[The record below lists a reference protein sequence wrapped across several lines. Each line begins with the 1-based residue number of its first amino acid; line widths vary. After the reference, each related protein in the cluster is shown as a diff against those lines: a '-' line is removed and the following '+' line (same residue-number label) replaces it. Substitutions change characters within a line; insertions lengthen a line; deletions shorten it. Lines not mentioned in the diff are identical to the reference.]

1 MPISVFNTYYMAG
14 MIQEIVLPQTFFHDR
29 YFSTMPGVDIF
40 AADKVLVEYRDGDRK
55 MAPFVVRRAGDIPI
69 ARTGYEIHE
78 FEPPYIAPSRLLTL
92 DDLQKRGFGEALF
105 SGSTPAERARALQIQ
120 DLSDLSRR
128 IQRRE
133 EWMSV
138 QTMINNG
145 CSMTAY
151 IDNTTK
157 GETYDVYYYD
167 TTGSNP
173 AIYTV
178 STKWDAT
185 GGDFMADVA
194 AMAGDL
200 LDRGLPATD
209 LIVGTTVGQFIQS
222 NEKIAKL
229 LDNKRME
236 YGRIAP
242 RVTNYPGVAWL
253 GVLNFGGVDLDIYV
267 VRETVVDENG
277 TTQRLFPATSAMVTA
292 PDCGHMMYGQVSQ
305 IEDDDQFHTFAM
317 QRVPKFTVDK
327 EHDIRKLR
335 VAARPLAAPKQ
346 KAPWMYAKNVVG

>member
-14 MIQEIVLPQTFFHDR
+14 MIQEIVLPQSFFRDR
-29 YFSTMPGVDIF
+29 YFPTNTGTDIF

-69 ARTGYEIHE
+69 GRAGYEIHE
-78 FEPPYIAPSRLLTL
+78 FEPPYIAPSRLLTQ

-105 SGSTPAERARALQIQ
+105 SNSTPAERARALQMQ
-120 DLSDLSRR
+120 DLTDLSRR

-133 EWMSV
+133 EWMAA

-145 CSMTAY
+145 CTAIAY
-151 IDNTTK
+151 IDNDTV
-157 GETYDVYYYD
+157 GEPWDVFYYDV
-167 TTGSNP
+167 TGSNP

-178 STKWDAT
+178 SSKWDAA
-185 GGDFMADVA
+185 GGDFKADVE

-209 LIVGTTVGQFIQS
+209 LVVGTAVGQFIQS
-222 NEKIAKL
+222 DEKLAKL
-229 LDNKRME
+229 LDNRRME
-236 YGRIAP
+236 YGQLAP
-242 RVTNYPGVAWL
+242 RLTNYPGVAWL
-253 GVLNFGGVDLDIYV
+253 GRLNFGGVDLDIYV
-267 VRETVVDENG
+267 VRETVVDEKG
-277 TTQRLFPATSAMVTA
+277 VTQRLFPATSAMVTA
-292 PDCGHMMYGQVSQ
+292 PDCGHMMYGQVTQ
-305 IEDDDQFHTFAM
+305 IEDDGEFHTFAM

-335 VAARPLAAPKQ
+335 EAARPLAAPKQ
-346 KAPWMYAKNVVG
+346 KAPWMYAAGVVG